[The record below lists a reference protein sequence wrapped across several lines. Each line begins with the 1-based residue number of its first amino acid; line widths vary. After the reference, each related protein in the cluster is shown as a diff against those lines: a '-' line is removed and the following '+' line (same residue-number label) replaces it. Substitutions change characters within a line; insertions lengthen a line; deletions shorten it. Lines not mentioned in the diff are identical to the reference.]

1 MLLSELD
8 ISGKDEKK
16 EDKDKKIV
24 FIETDP
30 QQPFPN
36 DTISALEKAIGKAAK
51 DLEIDWKNPIEL
63 VNAVFTDL
71 NVPKPQAFLKKR
83 WAQYE
88 DLLFV
93 AVNGLADSRG
103 LDADWTTSI
112 I

>member
-1 MLLSELD
+1 MLLTELD
-8 ISGKDEKK
+8 IGKDEKK
-16 EDKDKKIV
+16 DDKDKKVV

-36 DTISALEKAIGKAAK
+36 DTISALEKGINKAAK
-51 DLEIDWKNPIEL
+51 DLEINWRNPIEL
-63 VNAVFTDL
+63 VNSVFDDL
-71 NVPKPQAFLKKR
+71 DVPKPQAFLKKR

-88 DLLFV
+88 DLLSV

-103 LDADWTTSI
+103 LDADWTTTI